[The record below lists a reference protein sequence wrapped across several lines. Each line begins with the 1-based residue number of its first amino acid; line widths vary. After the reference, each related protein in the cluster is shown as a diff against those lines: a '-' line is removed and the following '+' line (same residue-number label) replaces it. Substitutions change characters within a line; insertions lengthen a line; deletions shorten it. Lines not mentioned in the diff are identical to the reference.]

1 MTNKNTPNIR
11 LQELMVFHAIL
22 SNGSITAAA
31 EALGISQSSVS
42 KQLKNLRYYFVDELF
57 VRSGQ
62 GMAPTSKAL
71 VLAPRISALI
81 GSFEELHGEIDFDP
95 GDIERN
101 FVISTSDEVQHYLLP
116 QLVESISSESPKSK
130 VTFKVL
136 DRDYATK
143 QLESGSVDLAITLNW
158 HAPDHLKQTRLF
170 RDDFVI
176 IHRKE
181 HPLRGAKMTMKQ
193 YLSANHMMVS
203 PLGHAHGPVD
213 EILASLGKKRHVSL
227 IVPYFMQVADA
238 LLNSDLIVTLQR
250 RACTELMKSFPL
262 SISESPIN
270 MRPVNYFMFWHKRY
284 DKDST
289 NRWLRQVCCDVMRD
303 DEDQLTRAAAS

>member
-22 SNGSITAAA
+22 SNGSITAAS

-42 KQLKNLRYYFVDELF
+42 KQLKNLRHYFADELF

-62 GMAPTSKAL
+62 GMAATSKAL
-71 VLAPRISALI
+71 VIAPQISALI
-81 GSFEELHGEIDFDP
+81 ASFEELNGEIDFDP
-95 GDIERN
+95 GYIERN

-116 QLVESISSESPKSK
+116 QLLSRISTESPHSK

-170 RDDFVI
+170 DDDFVV
-176 IHRKE
+176 IHRQG
-181 HPLRGAKMTMKQ
+181 HPLQGDKMTMKQ
-193 YLSANHMMVS
+193 YLSAAHMMVS

-213 EILASLGKKRHVSL
+213 EILASHGKKRSVSL

-262 SISESPIN
+262 STSELPIK

-289 NRWLRQVCCDVMRD
+289 NRWLRQICYDVMRD
-303 DEDQLTRAAAS
+303 SVD

>member
-1 MTNKNTPNIR
+1 MTNQNTPNIR

-22 SNGSITAAA
+22 SNGSITAAS

-42 KQLKNLRYYFVDELF
+42 KQLKNLRTYFVDELF

-71 VLAPRISALI
+71 VLAPRITALI

-95 GDIERN
+95 GYIERN

-116 QLVESISSESPKSK
+116 SLVERISTESPRSK

-170 RDDFVI
+170 RDDFVV
-176 IHRKE
+176 IHRTG
-181 HPLRGAKMTMKQ
+181 HPLQGDKMTMKQ

-213 EILASLGKKRHVSL
+213 EILASLGKKRTVSL

-250 RACTELMKSFPL
+250 RACNELMKTFPL
-262 SISESPIN
+262 SISESPIK

-303 DEDQLTRAAAS
+303 STD

>member
-1 MTNKNTPNIR
+1 MTNQNTPNIR

-22 SNGSITAAA
+22 SNGSITAAS

-42 KQLKNLRYYFVDELF
+42 KQLKNLRHYFADELF

-62 GMAPTSKAL
+62 GMAATSKAL
-71 VLAPRISALI
+71 VIAPRISALI
-81 GSFEELHGEIDFDP
+81 SSFEELHGEIDFDP
-95 GDIERN
+95 GYIERN

-116 QLVESISSESPKSK
+116 QLLSRISTESPNSK

-158 HAPDHLKQTRLF
+158 HAPEHLKQTRLF
-170 RDDFVI
+170 GDDFVVV
-176 IHRKE
+176 HRHG
-181 HPLRGAKMTMKQ
+181 HPLQGDKLTMKR
-193 YLSANHMMVS
+193 YLSATHMMVS

-213 EILASLGKKRHVSL
+213 EILASHGKKRSVSL

-250 RACTELMKSFPL
+250 RAGAELMKSFPL
-262 SISESPIN
+262 SISESPIK

-289 NRWLRQVCCDVMRD
+289 NRWLRQICCDVMRD
-303 DEDQLTRAAAS
+303 TAD

>member
-1 MTNKNTPNIR
+1 MTNKNTSNIR

-22 SNGSITAAA
+22 SNGSITSAS

-42 KQLKNLRYYFVDELF
+42 KQLKNLRQYFSDELF

-62 GMAPTSKAL
+62 GMAATSKAL
-71 VLAPRISALI
+71 AIAPQISALI
-81 GSFEELHGEIDFDP
+81 SSFEELHGEVEFDP
-95 GDIERN
+95 GYIERN

-116 QLVESISSESPKSK
+116 PLVSRISAESPNSK
-130 VTFKVL
+130 ITFKVL

-170 RDDFVI
+170 SDDFVI
-176 IHRKE
+176 IHRQG
-181 HPLRGAKMTMKQ
+181 HPLQGDKMTMKQ

-213 EILASLGKKRHVSL
+213 EILTSKGRKRFVSL

-238 LLNSDLIVTLQR
+238 LCGSDLILTLQR
-250 RACTELMKSFPL
+250 RACDELMKTYPL
-262 SISESPIN
+262 AVTESPIK

-289 NRWLRQVCCDVMRD
+289 NRWLRQLCCDVMRD
-303 DEDQLTRAAAS
+303 APK